1 MPDHSR
7 KLIALAG
14 LLLRLTACLPAW
26 SAPAALPDQNG
37 GSLSLADYPG
47 QAVLVI
53 VVSGRK
59 LRHIKKW
66 EQTLRSDFPDLVSLR
81 VADIT
86 DDPRPT
92 TEQVATKLRKRA
104 PADVSVL
111 IDLANTWAT
120 EYELDT
126 TEPCLLL
133 FDGNHAVVA
142 QFRGRANRDNSAA
155 VIASLQAYFNQAVD
169 SGT

>member
-1 MPDHSR
+1 MPEHSK
-7 KLIALAG
+7 KLVALAG
-14 LLLRLTACLPAW
+14 LLLTILTCLPAW
-26 SAPAALPDQNG
+26 GAPAALPDQNG
-37 GSLSLADYPG
+37 SLLSLADYPG
-47 QAVLVI
+47 EALLVI

-92 TEQVATKLRKRA
+92 AEQVADKLRKRA

-111 IDLANTWAT
+111 IDLDNTWAT
-120 EYELDT
+120 EYQLDT

-133 FDGNHAVVA
+133 FDSDHAVVA

-155 VIASLQAYFNQAVD
+155 VIASLQAYFNPPPD
-169 SGT
+169 NGT